1 MNTTIFLADDHDIVR
16 EGLRS
21 LLEAEEDF
29 EVIGEAAN
37 GHDALEQ
44 AIEIRPDVVIFDI
57 AMPELNG
64 IEATAC
70 LHEACPDIK
79 IIILSM
85 YSTQEYILRALR
97 AGAQGYILKESAGA
111 EIVRAIRTV
120 QAGHRFVSP
129 KVADMIIDQYLNP
142 EVKID
147 ALNPMTGLT
156 PRELDILRMVAGGK
170 SSLDIS
176 KALNLSPK
184 TVDSYRSR
192 LMKKLKIKDLPSLVK
207 LAIMYD
213 LIPLDRRL

>member
-1 MNTTIFLADDHDIVR
+1 MSTTIFLADDHDIVR

-29 EVIGEAAN
+29 EVIGEAAD
-37 GHDALEQ
+37 GHEALEQ
-44 AIEIRPDVVIFDI
+44 AIELRPDVVTFDI
-57 AMPELNG
+57 SMPELNG
-64 IEATAC
+64 IEATAH
-70 LHEACPDIK
+70 LHETCPDTK

-129 KVADMIIDQYLNP
+129 KVADMIIDQYLDA

-147 ALNPMTGLT
+147 ALNPMARLT
-156 PRELDILRMVAGGK
+156 PRELEILQMVAGGK

-184 TVDSYRSR
+184 TIDSYRSR
-192 LMKKLKIKDLPSLVK
+192 LMKKLKIKDLPTLVK

-213 LIPLDRRL
+213 LIPLDRRM